1 MRVTQITQ
9 VTVLGVIAVSISAP
23 PQAYEG
29 IPVTVSASW
38 NTAAGPFDGVVYFG
52 DGASEIINTTGKTT
66 TKTHTYAAA
75 GTYTVKV
82 VVKDRNTGSQG
93 ENTKPIQITAKLSAT
108 IYANPPSGNVPLAVI
123 FTIGISGGYTPY
135 TWTLDYGDATTPGSG
150 SSPGTNPHTYTKV
163 GNFTA
168 TLTATDALGASIV
181 SRSKLSIGMEGVTI
195 QPWAAVLAPLV
206 AGVALVAIVKR

>member
-29 IPVTVSASW
+29 IPVTISASW
-38 NTAAGPFDGVVYFG
+38 DTAAGPFDGVCYFG
-52 DGASEIINTTGKTT
+52 DGASEIINTTLKSS
-66 TKTHTYAAA
+66 TKTHTYATA

-108 IYANPPSGNVPLAVI
+108 IYAAPSSGNVPLAVT
-123 FTIGISGGYTPY
+123 FTLGISGGYTPY
-135 TWTLDYGDATTPGSG
+135 TWTLDYGDGTSPGSG
-150 SSPGTNPHTYTKV
+150 TVGGTQPHTYMTV
-163 GNFTA
+163 GTFTA
-168 TLTATDALGASIV
+168 TLTATDALGASVV

-195 QPWAAVLAPLV
+195 QPWIILAELAVGAVMIKLS
-206 AGVALVAIVKR
+206 R